1 MKWVGVF
8 FVALTVGS
16 LFSPSTVTA
25 HPFTVDQSNVVDVR
39 PGGFSIRASVL
50 IGQEFRPTLHSLA
63 VVELFTSTPP
73 PLPGGPSLFVDIRQ
87 GTIGGLIFGPSS

>member
-39 PGGFSIRASVL
+39 PGQAVPQAALGRGAVHQAERHQRRFDEVGLAPGPRRPSACASRGPRA
-50 IGQEFRPTLHSLA
+50 A
-63 VVELFTSTPP
+63 
-73 PLPGGPSLFVDIRQ
+73 
-87 GTIGGLIFGPSS
+87 